1 MIPQIKE
8 INFGPGT
15 ENAYATLH
23 QATVSLQDM
32 GDRLINTQVKIDG
45 DVVPSFD
52 GWELEFNGE
61 RFILPVKEPQASKDI
76 SSRNSIVDLTFYS
89 WAVYQM
95 KRYYFMEMTSVGAGV
110 SIADKY
116 EASINLSVSDFV
128 VLFNKVLDYYFGG
141 KIRMDLYRSSQTE
154 YSSEPVFFQISK
166 MFIWEVLQKFFEI
179 YGYRWSLDYDATQDI
194 YYIKVNYPAEI
205 IDDHDFMYGYEGG
218 LTRFERQ
225 VQDYDVQ
232 NILLGRGGE
241 KNLPFRYFKLADPNN
256 TAWEED
262 PDAIPELANVYFEN
276 LRDANFRWYV
286 RGWMHNPNRDTSGDE
301 AWDPGHVFPTYSVIP
316 AEYQDAYNKGA
327 TDTRFDPVEY
337 VKDELSISK
346 YGERWGMLD
355 DNDEIYPTIQGVE
368 VSGHR
373 IDEVLAVSEI
383 ITDNVEEAATQSS
396 EVYSI
401 EGAHETQGVY
411 PGPNTFVI
419 RGKDFTVPAGLVV
432 NVSIIGSYIGYATR
446 VRRGPLPPGRGE
458 SIAISRDDPRQNL
471 LFIDTQGSR
480 LIIRRKSDD
489 TEVSAVALT
498 QGEYYYELSL
508 RVVNSDDT
516 YYTYFAGINGLR
528 MVSATENPNAWK
540 PTFDIWVG
548 NIWGSSQGN
557 LESDEDYSRRVWTK
571 ILGDR
576 TGKEAKVVF
585 SDGFMS
591 ISQDYEFVIADYPVV
606 DRSRTKDG
614 VLSEWKITMYKSD
627 AEYKATGLYIP
638 NSTTG
643 GKPVAGDHFYFTGID
658 MPFMYVSLAEE
669 RVSESKTDALEET
682 KDVKPTWVINLD
694 KVRINT
700 LEASDQGRLLI
711 DRLSTGTMIRI
722 RDKRFTDDQALALY
736 VKSLTYT
743 WSNLSKSD
751 AGINPAIE
759 VVLTDKVAAVM
770 SPLQQVQGEISTIRS
785 SYVKTADLEATIR
798 AVTAPMFL
806 KKTGETENSES
817 PTHFAGLLSSK
828 NFAQG
833 EFGGTGWGHYIDPEG
848 SSVLE
853 VDKIV
858 ARQELRVNSL
868 VTNQVSYEGGRQVIS
883 AASIECNRVI
893 DDDSGYICYFD
904 QKQGSLSNL
913 FVVGDYALSQVF
925 DPENVE
931 IKYYKRRVTEVA
943 DSYIVLSKS
952 DYDGLGVPEEGD
964 IIVQYG
970 HMSDPSRQYVIVRD
984 VIGGGNERMLSGLNS
999 ASATGVE
1006 YYFAGKQ
1013 NNGASRWFVGNAQ
1026 GEHAEYINGT
1036 LNITG
1041 RISAQSVLQNSDGT
1055 WHTLSTYLDGI
1066 EDAIEEQSGD
1076 IADLDYLK
1084 RALLDG
1090 TTIIEGG
1097 LVLSSL
1103 IQLGSGTPF
1112 VVYSGINGVRD
1123 ASKRGGG
1130 IAAWYGGPMVDHQAS
1145 PAEVDYAKSLFR
1157 FDGSGYFAGGNI
1169 SWNADGSGQ
1178 IPGISWS
1185 NGRVVLDSN
1194 IYLSGGDQRVVQ
1206 LADAVTRL
1214 LSWFEVD
1221 TYGDIH
1227 VLGDRGFYSDSFVSA
1242 GGRSN
1247 TQSGGSGLSVYTSSA
1262 LGGTFSDTD
1271 DSVFNAYTV
1280 NALHGRIAALE
1291 NSTPNVAWGTP
1302 GADYSPLTINGV
1314 TRNLLTSHQAIYPLT
1329 IKVAG
1334 TTRTIYNP
1342 SSAAANWNF
1351 VAGTGITLTGASGQV
1366 TIAIASGYA
1375 TQTWVNT
1382 NFYTKTQVDNMVSA
1396 IPKFKVEVV
1405 QTLPAVGDS
1414 ATVYLVPTQN
1424 EPQNLYTEYIY
1435 VDNAWEQLGTQ
1446 GTDLTGYV
1454 NTLTNSGSGN
1464 YVTGITKSGN
1474 TLTVTYGTLPTTIAL
1489 ANVNDADD
1497 LKAIEALTGTTGLL
1511 KKTAADTWTLD
1522 TTAYLSSHQTVT
1534 LAPGTNDGTLKLTT
1548 AAGVVDNIA
1557 VKGLGTNAFN
1567 STSYLPIAGGTV
1579 TGDLTVEGTTMLKA
1593 YLYDYTQHHDGVTA
1607 ENTTFPTILGKSTS
1621 LDTSFHFFD
1630 TKFYSSVTNTS
1641 NRGQMA
1647 YGYTNN
1653 EVYYRHYYSGEWSD
1667 WVRMLHT
1674 GNYGTILNSVY
1685 ARLGENNTFTGD
1697 NTFTGINNFTGSYSI
1712 FSGPIGTNGATMNE
1726 FLASRLTPSG
1736 GSVTGAIVIDLPGAW
1751 THSMNTYEIIVF
1763 EYGGN
1768 GASRI
1773 LVSGYNYGST
1783 QRWVNARVA
1792 IDGSYNNG
1800 VRLGYDSATEHC
1812 CIILG
1817 TSETVWSWP
1826 QVYLSRVFQGK
1837 TTGTAW
1843 GTGYTISVKTSEST
1857 LSSLVTPD
1865 LPDAH
1870 FKTVTATTFSGN
1882 ASTATK
1888 LATARSIWGQSFDGS
1903 ADITGAMSGVTNID
1917 SLLHLDT
1924 TNSRIGI
1931 AQSSPAYTLD
1941 VTGTLRATGAATL
1954 GSTLGVT
1961 GLATFGNNVRL
1972 SGHSLYFDSSHSKYA
1987 VYDTTVGGLHF
1998 NCGIYSDSWVS
2009 AGGVSTTSDINL
2021 KTDFVKVKLT
2031 VEDIAGAPAFDFAWK
2046 DGRGRSAGSI
2056 AQYWKKLLPNNV
2068 STISGKYLAMEYG
2081 NIALLSAITIA
2092 KAVESQEAKIER
2104 LEKRVEELES
2114 QLLKQ

>member
-52 GWELEFNGE
+52 GWELEFKGE

-194 YYIKVNYPAEI
+194 YYIKVNYPAEVV
-205 IDDHDFMYGYEGG
+205 DDHDFMYGYEGG

-368 VSGHR
+368 VGGHR
-373 IDEVLAVSEI
+373 IDEALAVSEI
-383 ITDNVEEAATQSS
+383 ITDNVEEAAVQSS

-401 EGAHETQGVY
+401 EGTHETQGVY

-471 LFIDTQGSR
+471 LFIDTQVSR

-557 LESDEDYSRRVWTK
+557 MESDEDYSRRVWTK

-658 MPFMYVSLAEE
+658 MPFLYVSLAEE

-770 SPLQQVQGEISTIRS
+770 SPIQQVQGEISTIRS

-798 AVTAPMFL
+798 AVTAPMYL

-848 SSVLE
+848 ASVLE

-1013 NNGASRWFVGNAQ
+1013 NNGASRWFVGDAQ

-1066 EDAIEEQSGD
+1066 EDAIDEQSED

-1123 ASKRGGG
+1123 TSKRGGG

-1247 TQSGGSGLSVYTSSA
+1247 TQGGGSGLSVYTSSA

-1314 TRNLLTSHQAIYPLT
+1314 TRNLLTTHQAIYPLT

-1424 EPQNLYTEYIY
+1424 DPQNLYTEYIY

-1511 KKTAADTWTLD
+1511 KKTAANTWTLD

-1557 VKGLGTNAFN
+1557 VKGLGTNAF
-1567 STSYLPIAGGTV
+1567 SSEEYLPLTAGSSHTI
-1579 TGDLTVEGTTMLKA
+1579 TGDLYTTKWIVADPEATETETNIMKDFRIYLRNPNNASTYVFMGRATKSKA
-1593 YLYDYTQHHDGVTA
+1593 NDVITYYTYLNGGHFTCQYTQAPAGTQGYRYFTV
-1607 ENTTFPTILGKSTS
+1607 G
-1621 LDTSFHFFD
+1621 
-1630 TKFYSSVTNTS
+1630 SSVAKANANSGCGAIRLYGLTNADSAQAYMVMLRPAVITAA
-1641 NRGQMA
+1641 RTIVIPDKAGTMA
-1647 YGYTNN
+1647 LTTDNVASATALATARNINGTAFDGSADITTALWGTARNITI
-1653 EVYYRHYYSGEWSD
+1653 SD
-1667 WVRMLHT
+1667 
-1674 GNYGTILNSVY
+1674 S
-1685 ARLGENNTFTGD
+1685 D
-1697 NTFTGINNFTGSYSI
+1697 NTN
-1712 FSGPIGTNGATMNE
+1712 
-1726 FLASRLTPSG
+1726 
-1736 GSVTGAIVIDLPGAW
+1736 
-1751 THSMNTYEIIVF
+1751 
-1763 EYGGN
+1763 
-1768 GASRI
+1768 
-1773 LVSGYNYGST
+1773 
-1783 QRWVNARVA
+1783 
-1792 IDGSYNNG
+1792 
-1800 VRLGYDSATEHC
+1800 
-1812 CIILG
+1812 
-1817 TSETVWSWP
+1817 
-1826 QVYLSRVFQGK
+1826 
-1837 TTGTAW
+1837 TGTAVSVN
-1843 GTGYTISVKTSEST
+1843 GSANVNLLLPATIKAT
-1857 LSSLVTPD
+1857 L
-1865 LPDAH
+1865 
-1870 FKTVTATTFSGN
+1870 SGN
-1882 ASTATK
+1882 ASTATA
-1888 LATARSIWGQSFDGS
+1888 LATSRSIWGQSFDGS
-1903 ADITGAMSGVTNID
+1903 ANITGAMTDVTNID
-1917 SLLHLDT
+1917 SLLYFDT

-1931 AQSSPAYTLD
+1931 GQSSPAYKLD
-1941 VTGTLRATGAATL
+1941 VAGTFRASGNSQMGGA
-1954 GSTLGVT
+1954 LGVT

-1972 SGHSLYFDSSHSKYA
+1972 SGHSLYFDASHSKYA

-2009 AGGVSTTSDINL
+2009 AGGVSTTSDL
-2021 KTDFVKVKLT
+2021 RMKTDFVKVGLT
-2031 VEDIAGAPAFDFAWK
+2031 LADIANAPAVEFAWK

-2056 AQYWKKLLPNNV
+2056 AQYWEKFLPYNVHGDEKK
-2068 STISGKYLAMEYG
+2068 SMEYG